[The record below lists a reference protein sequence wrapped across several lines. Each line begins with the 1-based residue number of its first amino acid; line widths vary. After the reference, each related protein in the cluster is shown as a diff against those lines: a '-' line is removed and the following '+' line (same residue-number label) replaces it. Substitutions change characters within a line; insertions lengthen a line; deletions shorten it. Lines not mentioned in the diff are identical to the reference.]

1 VIRSGTR
8 DEKAAPTGFLVVG
21 EKENQPTVRADVGQF
36 VAPPPK
42 SAGWPLPQLPQ
53 IMAYLRMGRQ
63 IYEVVYSLTSCDSK
77 KVDAEQLLS
86 GCAIVRE

>member
-8 DEKAAPTGFLVVG
+8 DGKKVPTGFLVVG
-21 EKENQPTVRADVGQF
+21 EKENRPTVRADVEQF

-63 IYEVVYSLTSCDSK
+63 IYEVVYSLTSCDAK
-77 KVDAEQLLS
+77 KADAEQPLS
-86 GCAIVRE
+86 GCAIIGE